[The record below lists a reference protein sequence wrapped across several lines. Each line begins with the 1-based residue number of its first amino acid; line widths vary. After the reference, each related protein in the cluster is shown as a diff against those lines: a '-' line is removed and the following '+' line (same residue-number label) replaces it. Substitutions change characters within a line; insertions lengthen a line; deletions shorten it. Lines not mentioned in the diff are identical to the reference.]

1 MLELVDKS
9 DSKSDV
15 RKNVT
20 VRLRLLLPL
29 IIIFIIILTTKVF
42 SREFLEITINQLISD
57 GFKVIKIEHITKNE
71 YVYHLTNGKMV
82 IVCQTGFT
90 YTVTRCSYD

>member
-29 IIIFIIILTTKVF
+29 IIITIIILTNNVF
-42 SREFLEITINQLISD
+42 SRSYFETTINKLISE
-57 GFKVIKIEHITKNE
+57 GYKVIKIEHITKNE

>member
-29 IIIFIIILTTKVF
+29 IIITIIILTNNVF
-42 SREFLEITINQLISD
+42 SRSYFETTINKLISE
-57 GFKVIKIEHITKNE
+57 GYKVIKIEHITKNE

-82 IVCQTGFT
+82 VVCNTGFT
-90 YTVTRCSYD
+90 YNVTRCSYD